1 MNNNLRVLIGT
12 VVAVIVLTV
21 PLFLL
26 PVDGMLITAYLFAL
40 AGVFALAGT
49 LFWGCNRSS
58 GEYVTTAA
66 FPLAAA
72 GYLSLTLL
80 VSVLFITLKV
90 REVYACPAGWFFF
103 LHILLAGLFT
113 WKLLAMDAGKEQ
125 IEAIGPN
132 VQQKTSLWRQLRQNA
147 SALAAAADPEVKK
160 EIAAV
165 QDAFRYA
172 DPVSSEQLAEIE
184 GRIKT
189 LLEQL
194 SDRIRNHQNTGI
206 PDLCRQLLTE
216 IRIRNERSKTIK

>member
-1 MNNNLRVLIGT
+1 MNNNLRILIGT

-72 GYLSLTLL
+72 GYLFLNLL

-90 REVYACPAGWFFF
+90 REVYAFPAGWFFF
-103 LHILLAGLFT
+103 LHVLLAGLFT

-125 IEAIGPN
+125 IEAGGDR

-147 SALAAAADPEVKK
+147 SALAAADPEVKK
-160 EIAAV
+160 EIDAV
-165 QDAFRYA
+165 QDAFRYS

-194 SDRIRNHQNTGI
+194 SDRIRNHQNNGI

-216 IRIRNERSKTIK
+216 IKIRNERSKTIK